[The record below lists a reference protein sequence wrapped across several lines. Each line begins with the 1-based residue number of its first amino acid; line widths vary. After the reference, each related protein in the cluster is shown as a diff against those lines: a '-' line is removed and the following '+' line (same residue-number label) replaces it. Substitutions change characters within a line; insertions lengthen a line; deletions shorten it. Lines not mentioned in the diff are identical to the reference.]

1 MITCRN
7 FDPHSPHQAV
17 ALSEMSR
24 SGWVHLEAPSPEECA
39 QVQEAFGLPPTY
51 LTAALDHHE
60 RPRLEHEDETL
71 LVLLRSTVNT
81 DKSLSKPLSTC
92 PVAFILRGN
101 LLVTV
106 CLADNLGDGLLK
118 SIPANQ
124 ANQGSRTAVMLML
137 ALFMRTCR
145 EYHDHLQILG
155 NFVND
160 IDKYLQ
166 ESMHNTELF
175 KLLRA
180 DQSLIYYLM
189 ALKGNQTVLEKL
201 RAGATRRATEE
212 EKELLEDVLIEN
224 RQAIDMTEI
233 YTEIIGSLGD
243 TIGSVVSN
251 NLNKVMKILTG
262 LTIVFMVPN
271 IISSLYGMN
280 VPLPG
285 EGNPYAY
292 MVLGLLCLVST
303 LVVYLLLKKKNWM

>member
-7 FDPHSPHQAV
+7 FDPHSSHQAV
-17 ALSEMSR
+17 ALSEIGR
-24 SGWVHLEAPSPEECA
+24 TGWVHLEAPSPEECTL
-39 QVQEAFGLPPTY
+39 VQEAFDLPPTY

-71 LVLLRSTVNT
+71 LVLLRSAANT
-81 DKSLSKPLSTC
+81 DKSLSKPLSTS
-92 PVAFILRGN
+92 PVAFILHGN
-101 LLVTV
+101 LLITV
-106 CLADNLGDGLLK
+106 CPMDNFDDGLLE

-124 ANQGSRTAVMLML
+124 RSRTAVMLML

-145 EYHDHLQILG
+145 EYHGHLHILD

-160 IDKYLQ
+160 VDQYLQ

-175 KLLRA
+175 RLLRV

-189 ALKGNQTVLEKL
+189 ALKGNHAVLEKL
-201 RAGATRRATEE
+201 RAGATRNATEE

-224 RQAIDMTEI
+224 RQAIDMAEI

-243 TIGSVVSN
+243 TLSSMVSN

-262 LTIVFMVPN
+262 LTIVFMVPS
-271 IISSLYGMN
+271 IIGSLYGMN

-285 EGNPYAY
+285 EGNPYAFI
-292 MVLGLLCLVST
+292 GLSFLCLAIS
-303 LVVYLLLKKKNWM
+303 LVVLLLLKKKNWM

>member
-7 FDPHSPHQAV
+7 LDPHSSHRAV
-17 ALSEMSR
+17 TLSEMGQT
-24 SGWVHLEAPSPEECA
+24 GWVHLEAPSPEECA
-39 QVQEAFGLPPTY
+39 QVQEAFDLPPTY

-71 LVLLRSTVNT
+71 LVLLRSTVNA

-101 LLVTV
+101 LLITV
-106 CLADNLGDGLLK
+106 CLADNLGDGLLE
-118 SIPANQ
+118 SMPANQ

-137 ALFMRTCR
+137 TLFMRTCR
-145 EYHDHLQILG
+145 EYHSHLQILG